1 MRQEFETNFSREVIE
16 ATGGRGAPSRDCGSR
31 ISASPQKQN
40 RHDTGHHQRSIA
52 GQSAGPERHLG
63 SAEWLDR
70 DRLPYRKRKR
80 SHGAYIRD
88 IASTELRPYVGS
100 RAIIQ
105 GSNVLLPPKYALTVA
120 LIIHEL
126 ATNAAKYGS
135 LSVPEG
141 RVSFRSTIS
150 DRLLS
155 LEWRENGGPLL

>member
-1 MRQEFETNFSREVIE
+1 MVFLAQSSPGCRSTRSLQIKK
-16 ATGGRGAPSRDCGSR
+16 ATVM
-31 ISASPQKQN
+31 
-40 RHDTGHHQRSIA
+40 
-52 GQSAGPERHLG
+52 LG
-63 SAEWLDR
+63 
-70 DRLPYRKRKR
+70 
-80 SHGAYIRD
+80 
-88 IASTELRPYVGS
+88 PYVGS

-155 LEWRENGGPLL
+155 LEWRENGGPLAAVSG